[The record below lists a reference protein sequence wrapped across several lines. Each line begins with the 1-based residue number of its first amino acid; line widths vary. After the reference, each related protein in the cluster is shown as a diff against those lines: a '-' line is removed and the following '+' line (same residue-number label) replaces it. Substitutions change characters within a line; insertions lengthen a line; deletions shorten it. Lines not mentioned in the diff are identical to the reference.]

1 MDKKENILKDKAAKN
16 LPFSVP
22 ENYFNDFA
30 AEMDRQIMQK
40 QKRIPMRRNLWL
52 YSAAA
57 VFVGL
62 LAVGQVFYSN
72 YQQEAA
78 YMEDYETYVLSQV
91 GGSAIYYF
99 DDIYD

>member
-1 MDKKENILKDKAAKN
+1 MDKKELILENETAKK

-30 AEMDRQIMQK
+30 AEIDRQITQK
-40 QKRIPMRRNLWL
+40 SILQRNRRLWL

-78 YMEDYETYVLSQV
+78 YMENYETYVLAQL
-91 GGSAIYYF
+91 GNSAMYYYM
-99 DDIYD
+99 DDID